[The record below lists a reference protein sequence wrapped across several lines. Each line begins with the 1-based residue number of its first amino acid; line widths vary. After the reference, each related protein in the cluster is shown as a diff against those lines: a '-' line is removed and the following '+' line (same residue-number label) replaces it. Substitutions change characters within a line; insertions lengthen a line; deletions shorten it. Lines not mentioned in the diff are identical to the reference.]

1 MRTGKSASAT
11 ITELAL
17 ALIIIA
23 VLLVSLWFLLLRD
36 RDPGP
41 PNQTLQESVGLV
53 SASEDTAQQAIIDLE
68 LTAAPTAVPT
78 PPPPTPTPPPVG
90 RLHTVASGE
99 TLIGI
104 ADIYDVAWD
113 DLAELNGIDDPRSLQ
128 VGQELQIPNQ

>member
-1 MRTGKSASAT
+1 MRTGKSVSAT

-23 VLLVSLWFLLLRD
+23 VLLVALWFLLLRD

-53 SASEDTAQQAIIDLE
+53 AASEDTAEKAVRE
-68 LTAAPTAVPT
+68 LQLSETLTPVPT
-78 PPPPTPTPPPVG
+78 QPPPIPSPPPPERV
-90 RLHTVASGE
+90 HTVASGE
-99 TLIGI
+99 TLISI
-104 ADIYDVAWD
+104 AEAYEVAWE

-128 VGQELQIPNQ
+128 IGQELQIPS

>member
-23 VLLVSLWFLLLRD
+23 ILLVGLWFLLLRD

-53 SASEDTAQQAIIDLE
+53 PPSTDTAEKAIHELE
-68 LTAAPTAVPT
+68 LDLSPTAVAT
-78 PPPPTPTPPPVG
+78 PPPTATPEPLQ
-90 RLHTVASGE
+90 RFHTVVSGE

-104 ADIYDVAWD
+104 ADAYDVAWG

-128 VGQELQIPNQ
+128 VGQELQIPN

>member
-1 MRTGKSASAT
+1 MHTGKSVSAT

-23 VLLVSLWFLLLRD
+23 VLLVALWFLLLRD

-53 SASEDTAQQAIIDLE
+53 AASEDTAENAVRDLQLSE
-68 LTAAPTAVPT
+68 TLTPVPT
-78 PPPPTPTPPPVG
+78 QPPPVPSPPPLE
-90 RLHTVASGE
+90 RFHTVAAGD
-99 TLIGI
+99 TLISI
-104 ADIYDVAWD
+104 AEAYEVPWE

-128 VGQELQIPNQ
+128 IGQELQIPS